1 MRAIDRSSA
10 SAVRSGE
17 HEREQAQGRHSGA
30 AATGTPH
37 DYPKGLSSGR
47 YWEASYVSA
56 HETARLARQL
66 AGNPSRVL
74 VIEHDGSV
82 AERLARHLAEA
93 MPPLHVAH
101 VPGLLEAEAQ
111 LGPEVDCVLLDIDLP
126 GAGGV
131 DSVHRIRALY
141 PDLPIVVLTAD
152 GDEQG
157 GSAALTAGA
166 QDYLAKGTLDG
177 SAIARAIRHSVE
189 RNRAA
194 RYARELALLR
204 FQAAE
209 SARVQRGLMP
219 RMLIEDPRVWVRS
232 GYRPGDR
239 RQVLGGDF
247 LDVVQSSPTRLKLVL
262 GDVCGHGPDEAALGV
277 QLRIAWRTLI
287 LAGVEQ
293 LPLLETLDLLTNQER
308 HADHVYATVASIEVD
323 LRTGSACVGLAGHP
337 PPLVSTDGRLRLLTE
352 HVGGP
357 PLGIG
362 LPPRWELHEV
372 ELGERWTL
380 LLYSDGIYEGKV
392 VSRGTRL
399 GIEGL
404 LELLAADS
412 PDAIWDSVPDRLLDQ
427 VEALNDGPLEDDVA
441 LLAVRCDPLE

>member
-1 MRAIDRSSA
+1 VTAGD
-10 SAVRSGE
+10 
-17 HEREQAQGRHSGA
+17 
-30 AATGTPH
+30 ATWSP
-37 DYPKGLSSGR
+37 
-47 YWEASYVSA
+47 
-56 HETARLARQL
+56 RQL
-66 AGNPSRVL
+66 AGDPSHLLLIEQDEPVADDFIRRLSDAWPQLRVSRVA
-74 VIEHDGSV
+74 S
-82 AERLARHLAEA
+82 
-93 MPPLHVAH
+93 
-101 VPGLLEAEAQ
+101 LLEAEAR
-111 LGPEVDCVLLDIDLP
+111 LGPDVDCVFLDVDVP
-126 GAGGV
+126 GDAGL
-131 DSVHRIRALY
+131 DAVHRIRTLE

-152 GDEQG
+152 GDDDRG
-157 GSAALTAGA
+157 GEALTAGA
-166 QDYLAKGTLDG
+166 QDYVPKGASEGYAL
-177 SAIARAIRHSVE
+177 ARAIRHSVH
-189 RNRAA
+189 RNRAV
-194 RYARELALLR
+194 RYARELAVLR
-204 FQAAE
+204 FQTAE

-219 RMLIEDPRVWVRS
+219 RMLIEDARVWVRS

-247 LDVVQSSPTRLKLVL
+247 FDVVQSSPTRLKLVL

-287 LAGVEQ
+287 LASVEQ
-293 LPLLETLDLLTNQER
+293 LALLRTLDRLTNQER
-308 HADHVYATVASIEVD
+308 HAEHVYATVASIEID
-323 LRTGSACVGLAGHP
+323 LSTGKARVGLAGHP
-337 PPLVSTDGRLRLLTE
+337 PPLVSTAEGGPRLLTE

-372 ELGERWTL
+372 DLGERWSL

-412 PDAIWDSVPDRLLDQ
+412 PDAIWESVPNRLLDQ

-441 LLAVRCDPLE
+441 LLAVRCDPLA